1 MGYFESALA
10 RGVPALRH
18 VVSIVA
24 VVPFATM
31 VPSGAEA
38 ASIRAC
44 SLLDKELVEQV
55 SPYDKQ
61 ALDLVLKV
69 PPNEDAAG
77 QAGSQCDYGGITLA
91 VDAFSPGAFDQMRE
105 RDRTWMPVGGLGDRA
120 YFRDNKARWGELYV
134 VVGSRVLSIQMAVP
148 TGRTAASIQPNAV
161 ALAKAVLPRLR

>member
-1 MGYFESALA
+1 M
-10 RGVPALRH
+10 H
-18 VVSIVA
+18 QVVSIVGI
-24 VVPFATM
+24 VLFMTM
-31 VPSGAEA
+31 LASGAEA
-38 ASIRAC
+38 ASARAC

-91 VDAFSPGAFDQMRE
+91 VDTFLPGAFDKMRE
-105 RDRTWMPVGGLGDRA
+105 RAGTWVPVAGV
-120 YFRDNKARWGELYV
+120 YFRDNKGCWSELYV
-134 VVGSRVLSIQMAVP
+134 VVGSRALSSQMAVP

-161 ALAKAVLPRLR
+161 ALAKAVLPKLR

>member
-1 MGYFESALA
+1 MHQVA
-10 RGVPALRH
+10 
-18 VVSIVA
+18 SIVGI
-24 VVPFATM
+24 VLFMTM
-31 VPSGAEA
+31 LPSGAEA
-38 ASIRAC
+38 ASARAC

-91 VDAFSPGAFDQMRE
+91 VDTFSPGAFDKMRE
-105 RDRTWMPVGGLGDRA
+105 RDRTWMPVAGLGDRA
-120 YFRDNKARWGELYV
+120 YFRDNKGRWSELYV

-161 ALAKAVLPRLR
+161 ALAKAVLPKLR